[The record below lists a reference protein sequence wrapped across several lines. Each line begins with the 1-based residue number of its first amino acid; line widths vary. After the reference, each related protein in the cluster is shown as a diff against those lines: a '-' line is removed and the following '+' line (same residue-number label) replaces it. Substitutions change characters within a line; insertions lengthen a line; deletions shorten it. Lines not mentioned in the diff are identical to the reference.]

1 MSDLVGN
8 PEDRFSHNEAH
19 FIISLYLFVSVLFVE
34 SACNQKV
41 SEAVERY
48 EECLLFMFKQ
58 SLPIIQTILDD
69 HGTDLGVRTEGR
81 KFVYYYA
88 KLPQL
93 QYVP

>member
-1 MSDLVGN
+1 MC
-8 PEDRFSHNEAH
+8 F
-19 FIISLYLFVSVLFVE
+19 FIFTE
-34 SACNQKV
+34 SASKQAV
-41 SEAVERY
+41 SEAIQRY

-58 SLPIIQTILDD
+58 SLPVVQTILDD

-93 QYVP
+93 QYVQKY

>member
-1 MSDLVGN
+1 MSVV
-8 PEDRFSHNEAH
+8 
-19 FIISLYLFVSVLFVE
+19 FVTE
-34 SACNQKV
+34 SASNQSV
-41 SEAVERY
+41 SEAVQRY

-58 SLPIIQTILDD
+58 SLPVVQTILDD

-93 QYVP
+93 QYVQKYLSGITRKPTICGPVQV